1 MEARTNHH
9 HEKKLKIRYNDSIR
23 KHKQNLAQKHLN
35 SNINKVEFPIQKLNS
50 GLTDISAQ
58 INKPEL
64 QINNNISIKRY
75 NWTNR
80 DRISLSAPKYHIL
93 KATTPRRDYNYL
105 KIRNFK
111 YTNTPKALNNS
122 SYYKTAENFSHLD
135 SEENNNYISLIP
147 NRSKYNRRSSFKSI
161 ISTNDLDNNNKTTGR
176 LGIYNKGY
184 NYTNSTT
191 NNKELITLNNILQK
205 QNKELRLKIREN
217 RYKINDLLNNIK
229 VSRMDNQRLINEKN
243 SLLMNIDSLEKEIEL
258 NKNMY
263 FNELESKNNTIT
275 ELNEE
280 IIKLK
285 TALDEKLNE
294 IMILK
299 NNIKNHIKNPNTDI
313 NRDNTINDLLRQ
325 NNELKRENEYLK
337 KEKENIS
344 NKNEI
349 MNNNLLINNNNI
361 KANNEKINYLIKE
374 NQENQKYKKAYP
386 SLKKEIEK
394 LKNYISHIQDQ
405 KKSFDDLQKEY
416 QKKIN
421 DLNQHIDALSNE
433 NNELI
438 KKMKEYENNIQLKN
452 ENINNND
459 VENQMVNRNNT
470 ILAQINEI
478 KEQNEF
484 LKIQIS
490 QTNHDNLE
498 IIDGLKKEI
507 EEKTNEI
514 EEKTKE
520 INNYQEKIKEL
531 EGELNLHK
539 NKDEDI
545 SKSYLE
551 VKQEKD
557 QLQSKISILEN
568 MNYNNQQQIEQLKN
582 INNKLNSQINSF
594 NSVMNS
600 QMSQSKNQNKEN
612 EQQIIMLKQKNDEL
626 QKNLMESLNSE
637 TNYNNKINKILQEKN
652 NLLKENVELKK
663 EINNLKD
670 NINELENE
678 NHKNILKLS
687 KIGELEKQLKQAR
700 DECNLN
706 FEELKEKGKENQN
719 LLDLIKTKELENEQ
733 LKQKLAHYGG
743 GEEMNLDLENNINIE
758 VNKVG
763 EELKR
768 EIVEQNKQI
777 EVLKKEI
784 ENYKGINNKILK
796 ENTQLKEKMQLIQS
810 EDNDGLIVTIENLKD
825 EIKDKNLQ
833 IEKLIEENNI
843 QRMNIK
849 KNTMK
854 KDEDEKEI
862 DLNNKHEHNPF
873 RTTINSAGLSDADRI
888 KLYKEQINELKITN
902 ESDKIQIKILKE
914 DIKNMKAKIKDLE
927 TFGGQ
932 MKDLNEFISVL
943 NQALLNYK
951 PKKKEQKDALNRI
964 INVLNNH

>member
-9 HEKKLKIRYNDSIR
+9 HHERKLKVRGNDSIG
-23 KHKQNLAQKHLN
+23 KYKKNFAQKHLD
-35 SNINKVEFPIQKLNS
+35 SNINKVEIPLKKLNS

-64 QINNNISIKRY
+64 QINNNIPIKRY
-75 NWTNR
+75 DWTNR
-80 DRISLSAPKYHIL
+80 ERISRSAPKYHIL
-93 KATTPRRDYNYL
+93 KPTTPRRDYNIL
-105 KIRNFK
+105 KRKNLK
-111 YTNTPKALNNS
+111 YPNTPKALNNS

-147 NRSKYNRRSSFKSI
+147 KRSLYYGRPSFKSI
-161 ISTNDLDNNNKTTGR
+161 ISTNELDNNNKTTGR
-176 LGIYNKGY
+176 LGIYNKGH
-184 NYTNSTT
+184 NYTNTSI
-191 NNKELITLNNILQK
+191 NNKEFFTLNNILLK
-205 QNKELRLKIREN
+205 QNKELRLKNREN
-217 RYKINDLLNNIK
+217 RYKINELLNNIK

-258 NKNMY
+258 NKNMS

-299 NNIKNHIKNPNTDI
+299 NNIKNHIKNQNTDI
-313 NRDNTINDLLRQ
+313 NRDNTINSLLRQ
-325 NNELKRENEYLK
+325 NNELKIENEYLK

-374 NQENQKYKKAYP
+374 NQENQKYKKEYLG
-386 SLKKEIEK
+386 LKKENEK
-394 LKNYISHIQDQ
+394 LKNYLYHIQNQ
-405 KKSFDDLQKEY
+405 KVSFDKLQKEY
-416 QKKIN
+416 QKNVN
-421 DLNQHIDALSNE
+421 DLEHQKEELSNE
-433 NNELI
+433 NNELK
-438 KKMKEYENNIQLKN
+438 KKMKEYEKNIQLLN
-452 ENINNND
+452 ENINNYD
-459 VENQMVNRNNT
+459 VENQMVNKNNT
-470 ILAQINEI
+470 LLAQNEEI
-478 KEQNEF
+478 KNENENLKLQLSQN
-484 LKIQIS
+484 
-490 QTNHDNLE
+490 NNDNLV
-498 IIDGLKKEI
+498 IINDLKKEI
-507 EEKTNEI
+507 EEKTN
-514 EEKTKE
+514 E

-531 EGELNLHK
+531 ESVLNLQK

-545 SKSYLE
+545 SKNYLD
-551 VKQEKD
+551 VKQEKE
-557 QLQSKISILEN
+557 QLQLKVSQLEN
-568 MNYNNQQQIEQLKN
+568 MNHNNQQQIIQLKN
-582 INNKLNSQINSF
+582 INNKLNSQINSY
-594 NSVMNS
+594 NAMISS
-600 QMSQSKNQNKEN
+600 QMSQPNNQNKEY
-612 EQQIIMLKQKNDEL
+612 EQQIIMLKKKNDEL
-626 QKNLMESLNSE
+626 QKNLIGSLNSE

-652 NLLKENVELKK
+652 NLLKESVELKN

-687 KIGELEKQLKQAR
+687 KMEELEKQLKETR

-719 LLDLIKTKELENEQ
+719 LLDLIKIKEQENQQ
-733 LKQKLAHYGG
+733 LKQKLANYGG
-743 GEEMNLDLENNINIE
+743 GEDMNLDLENNINIE

-768 EIVEQNKQI
+768 EIMEKSKQI
-777 EVLKKEI
+777 KILEKEI
-784 ENYKGINNKILK
+784 DNYKGINNKILN

-810 EDNDGLIVTIENLKD
+810 EDNDGLVVTIENLKD

-873 RTTINSAGLSDADRI
+873 RNTVNSTGLSDADRI
-888 KLYKEQINELKITN
+888 KLYKEQINEMKLTN

-951 PKKKEQKDALNRI
+951 PKKKEQTEALNRI